1 MNVSSQRTGG
11 SHLFQISGNESHIR
25 IFLDK
30 INNDLAP
37 DCNDSSVTNLFDF
50 RIRSITFNK
59 DEQEFPSNWSPIEVV
74 PAYCEGE
81 YNYTVH
87 SDAFCLFLVHWG
99 LDKPLLKIQGG
110 HIIQKMLPRK
120 S

>member
-37 DCNDSSVTNLFDF
+37 DCNDSSVTNFFDF

-59 DEQEFPSNWSPIEVV
+59 DEQEFPSNWSPVEVV

-81 YNYTVH
+81 YLYLR
-87 SDAFCLFLVHWG
+87 D
-99 LDKPLLKIQGG
+99 LK
-110 HIIQKMLPRK
+110 KRYVVPNR
-120 S
+120 